1 MYATLL
7 TMVINNQYILIRHS
21 LFNILSKLTMIYTF
35 ATNIMF
41 TSAGSIQ
48 RGTTQII
55 HNKNMRIDPF
65 LCDLLRFCH
74 SKSKIHRFLA
84 KVLNTSQ
91 LTTCLFEFL
100 NGIYNYKVLL
110 WDGQNAYRHLQWHF
124 TYIVHIP
131 EVCFGWTLY
140 TGRYLSNT
148 MSASSQNRLI
158 QVYLRINGF
167 WLPLLK

>member
-7 TMVINNQYILIRHS
+7 TMVISNQYILIRHS

-35 ATNIMF
+35 GTNIMY
-41 TSAGSIQ
+41 TSAGDIQ

-55 HNKNMRIDPF
+55 HNKNMRKVPF
-65 LCDLLRFCH
+65 LCDLWICCH
-74 SKSKIHRFLA
+74 SKSKIHRFLT

-91 LTTCLFEFL
+91 LTTCLFEYI
-100 NGIYNYKVLL
+100 NGIFNCKVLR
-110 WDGQNAYRHLQWHF
+110 WDGQSVCRHLQWHF

-140 TGRYLSNT
+140 TGRYL
-148 MSASSQNRLI
+148 
-158 QVYLRINGF
+158 
-167 WLPLLK
+167 